1 MKTRS
6 SIVGGL
12 IMIAVGVLFLLLQLF
27 PGLGGFFDIGQLWPL
42 LVMLVGLFFLLG
54 AVWGTPPLAIP
65 GSIVGGIGLILLYQN
80 LTGYWG
86 SWAYV
91 WALIPGFVGIG
102 LIIAGVLGRLPQQ
115 VAAGRRLLVIS
126 LGLFVVFAFFF
137 TGLGGQFGQFW
148 PLALIGLGLWL
159 LFGNKRPLRKPKSD
173 TVN

>member
-12 IMIAVGVLFLLLQLF
+12 IMIVVGVLFLLLQLF
-27 PGLGGFFDIGQLWPL
+27 PALGRFFDIGSLWPL

-80 LTGYWG
+80 LTGDWD

-91 WALIPGFVGIG
+91 WALIPGFVGVG
-102 LIIAGVLGRLPQQ
+102 LIIAGVLGKLPEQ
-115 VAAGRRLLVIS
+115 VAAGRRVLMIGLT
-126 LGLFVVFAFFF
+126 LFVLFALLFV
-137 TGLGGQFGQFW
+137 GQFGQFW
-148 PLALIGLGLWL
+148 PLVLIGLGLWL
-159 LFGNKRPLRKPKSD
+159 LWGNKRPFHKAKSD
-173 TVN
+173 IVK